1 MSNIENFYRLNIQ
14 NVYGSV
20 YTDTVVSDYNY
31 GNTLMFASLVMS
43 DTTTK
48 DFTKNIRKSCNIY
61 MPSIGRYLNN
71 ILTSA
76 VVLGGLEPMNQFDD
90 IYNFIV
96 DFRFYCN
103 DDIVIYTGYT
113 EEEIKDYISKLK
125 KFENIIIK
133 FGRYIP
139 NQEKHYDKILGISL
153 ASDNQYAKKIS

>member
-1 MSNIENFYRLNIQ
+1 MELRTLVDEDFIQYKKPSMFIGTCYCDWKCCKENNFDVSICQNNSLTKEPIKHIPNINI
-14 NVYGSV
+14 
-20 YTDTVVSDYNY
+20 
-31 GNTLMFASLVMS
+31 
-43 DTTTK
+43 
-48 DFTKNIRKSCNIY
+48 
-61 MPSIGRYLNN
+61 IGRYLNN

-76 VVLGGLEPMNQFDD
+76 IILGGLEPMNQFDD

-139 NQEKHYDKILGISL
+139 NQKKHYDKILGISL

>member
-1 MSNIENFYRLNIQ
+1 MELRTLVDEDFIQYKKPSMFIGTCYCDWKCCKENNFDVSICQNNSLTKEPIKHIPNINI
-14 NVYGSV
+14 V
-20 YTDTVVSDYNY
+20 
-31 GNTLMFASLVMS
+31 
-43 DTTTK
+43 
-48 DFTKNIRKSCNIY
+48 
-61 MPSIGRYLNN
+61 GRYLNN

>member
-1 MSNIENFYRLNIQ
+1 MELRTLVDEDFIQYKKPSMFIGTCYCDWKCCKENNFDVSICQNNSLTKEPIKHIPNTNI
-14 NVYGSV
+14 
-20 YTDTVVSDYNY
+20 
-31 GNTLMFASLVMS
+31 
-43 DTTTK
+43 
-48 DFTKNIRKSCNIY
+48 IR
-61 MPSIGRYLNN
+61 RYLNN

-76 VVLGGLEPMNQFDD
+76 VILGGLEPMNQFDD

-139 NQEKHYDKILGISL
+139 NQKKHYDKILGISL

>member
-1 MSNIENFYRLNIQ
+1 MELRTLVDEDFIQYKKPSMFIGTCYCDWKCCKENNFDVSICQNNSLTKEPIKHIPNINI
-14 NVYGSV
+14 V
-20 YTDTVVSDYNY
+20 
-31 GNTLMFASLVMS
+31 
-43 DTTTK
+43 
-48 DFTKNIRKSCNIY
+48 
-61 MPSIGRYLNN
+61 GRYLNN

-139 NQEKHYDKILGISL
+139 NQKKHYDKILGISL

>member
-1 MSNIENFYRLNIQ
+1 MELRTLVDEDFIQYKKPSMFIGTCYCDWKCCKENNFDVSICQNNSLTKESIKHIPNMNI
-14 NVYGSV
+14 
-20 YTDTVVSDYNY
+20 
-31 GNTLMFASLVMS
+31 
-43 DTTTK
+43 
-48 DFTKNIRKSCNIY
+48 
-61 MPSIGRYLNN
+61 IGRYLNN

-139 NQEKHYDKILGISL
+139 NQKKHYDKILGISL

>member
-1 MSNIENFYRLNIQ
+1 MELRTLVDEDFIQYKKPSMFIGTCYCDWKCCKENNFDVSICQNNSLTKEPIKHIPNINI
-14 NVYGSV
+14 
-20 YTDTVVSDYNY
+20 
-31 GNTLMFASLVMS
+31 
-43 DTTTK
+43 
-48 DFTKNIRKSCNIY
+48 
-61 MPSIGRYLNN
+61 IGRYLNN

-76 VVLGGLEPMNQFDD
+76 VIIGGLEKMKKFDD
-90 IYNFIV
+90 IYNLIV
-96 DFRFYCN
+96 DLRFYCN

-139 NQEKHYDKILGISL
+139 NQKKHYDKILGISL

>member
-1 MSNIENFYRLNIQ
+1 MELRTLVDEDFIQYKKPSMFIGTCYCDWKCCKENNFDVSICQNNSLTKESIKHIPNINI
-14 NVYGSV
+14 
-20 YTDTVVSDYNY
+20 
-31 GNTLMFASLVMS
+31 
-43 DTTTK
+43 
-48 DFTKNIRKSCNIY
+48 
-61 MPSIGRYLNN
+61 IGRYLNN

-76 VVLGGLEPMNQFDD
+76 VILGGLEPMNQFDD

-139 NQEKHYDKILGISL
+139 NQEKHYDKILGIFL

>member
-1 MSNIENFYRLNIQ
+1 MELRTLVDEDFIQYKKPSMFIGTCYCDWKCCKENNFDVSICQNNSLTKESIKHIPNMNI
-14 NVYGSV
+14 
-20 YTDTVVSDYNY
+20 
-31 GNTLMFASLVMS
+31 
-43 DTTTK
+43 
-48 DFTKNIRKSCNIY
+48 
-61 MPSIGRYLNN
+61 IGRYLNN

>member
-1 MSNIENFYRLNIQ
+1 MELRTLVDEDFIQYKKPSMFIGTCYCDWKCCKENNFDVSICQNNSLTKEPIKHIPNINI
-14 NVYGSV
+14 
-20 YTDTVVSDYNY
+20 
-31 GNTLMFASLVMS
+31 
-43 DTTTK
+43 
-48 DFTKNIRKSCNIY
+48 
-61 MPSIGRYLNN
+61 IGRYLNN

-76 VVLGGLEPMNQFDD
+76 VILGGLEPMNQFDD

-139 NQEKHYDKILGISL
+139 NQEKHYDKILGIYL

>member
-1 MSNIENFYRLNIQ
+1 MELRTLVDEDFIQYKKPSMFIGTCYCDWKCCKENNFDVSICQNNSLTKESIKHIPNINI
-14 NVYGSV
+14 V
-20 YTDTVVSDYNY
+20 
-31 GNTLMFASLVMS
+31 
-43 DTTTK
+43 
-48 DFTKNIRKSCNIY
+48 
-61 MPSIGRYLNN
+61 GRYLNN

-76 VVLGGLEPMNQFDD
+76 IILGGLEPLNQFDD

-139 NQEKHYDKILGISL
+139 NQEKHYDKILGIYL

>member
-1 MSNIENFYRLNIQ
+1 MELRTLVDEDFIQYKKPSMFIGTCYCDWKCCKENNFDVSICQNNSLTKEPIKHIPNINI
-14 NVYGSV
+14 
-20 YTDTVVSDYNY
+20 
-31 GNTLMFASLVMS
+31 
-43 DTTTK
+43 
-48 DFTKNIRKSCNIY
+48 
-61 MPSIGRYLNN
+61 IGRYLNN

-76 VVLGGLEPMNQFDD
+76 IILGGLEPMNQFDD

-139 NQEKHYDKILGISL
+139 NQKKHYDKILGIYL

>member
-1 MSNIENFYRLNIQ
+1 MELRTLVDEDFIQYKKPSMFIGTCYCDWKCCKENNFDVNICQNNSLTKEPIRHIPNI
-14 NVYGSV
+14 
-20 YTDTVVSDYNY
+20 
-31 GNTLMFASLVMS
+31 
-43 DTTTK
+43 
-48 DFTKNIRKSCNIY
+48 NI
-61 MPSIGRYLNN
+61 IGRYLNN

-125 KFENIIIK
+125 RFENIIIK

>member
-1 MSNIENFYRLNIQ
+1 MELRTLVDEDFIQYKKPSMFIGTCYCDWKCCKENNFDVSICQNNSLTKEPIKHIPNINI
-14 NVYGSV
+14 
-20 YTDTVVSDYNY
+20 
-31 GNTLMFASLVMS
+31 
-43 DTTTK
+43 
-48 DFTKNIRKSCNIY
+48 
-61 MPSIGRYLNN
+61 IGRYLNN

-76 VVLGGLEPMNQFDD
+76 VILGGLEPMNQFDD

-139 NQEKHYDKILGISL
+139 NQKNHYDKILGIYL

>member
-1 MSNIENFYRLNIQ
+1 MFIGTCYCDWKCCKENNFDVSICQNNSLTKEPIKHIPNINI
-14 NVYGSV
+14 
-20 YTDTVVSDYNY
+20 
-31 GNTLMFASLVMS
+31 
-43 DTTTK
+43 
-48 DFTKNIRKSCNIY
+48 
-61 MPSIGRYLNN
+61 IGRYLNN

-139 NQEKHYDKILGISL
+139 NQEKHYDKILGIYL

>member
-1 MSNIENFYRLNIQ
+1 MELRTLVDEDFIQYKKPSMFIGTCYCDWKCCKENNFDISICQNNSLTKEPIKHIPNINI
-14 NVYGSV
+14 
-20 YTDTVVSDYNY
+20 
-31 GNTLMFASLVMS
+31 
-43 DTTTK
+43 
-48 DFTKNIRKSCNIY
+48 
-61 MPSIGRYLNN
+61 IGRYLNN

-76 VVLGGLEPMNQFDD
+76 IILGGLEPMNQFDD

-139 NQEKHYDKILGISL
+139 NQEKHYDKILGIYL

>member
-1 MSNIENFYRLNIQ
+1 MELRTLVDEDFIQYKKPSMFIGTCYCDWKCCKENNFDVSICQNNSLTKEPIKHIPNINI
-14 NVYGSV
+14 
-20 YTDTVVSDYNY
+20 
-31 GNTLMFASLVMS
+31 
-43 DTTTK
+43 
-48 DFTKNIRKSCNIY
+48 
-61 MPSIGRYLNN
+61 IGRYLNN

-76 VVLGGLEPMNQFDD
+76 VILGGLEPMNQFDD

-125 KFENIIIK
+125 EFENIIIK

-139 NQEKHYDKILGISL
+139 NQKKHYDKILGIYL

>member
-1 MSNIENFYRLNIQ
+1 MELRTLVDEDFIQYKKPSMLIGTCYCDWKCCKENNYDVSTCQKNSLTKEPIKHIPNINI
-14 NVYGSV
+14 V
-20 YTDTVVSDYNY
+20 
-31 GNTLMFASLVMS
+31 
-43 DTTTK
+43 
-48 DFTKNIRKSCNIY
+48 
-61 MPSIGRYLNN
+61 GRYLNN

-96 DFRFYCN
+96 DFRFYFN

-139 NQEKHYDKILGISL
+139 NQKKHYDKILGISL

>member
-1 MSNIENFYRLNIQ
+1 MELRTLVDEDFIQYKKPSMFIGTCYCDWKCCKENNFDVSICQNNSLTKESIKHIPNINI
-14 NVYGSV
+14 V
-20 YTDTVVSDYNY
+20 
-31 GNTLMFASLVMS
+31 
-43 DTTTK
+43 
-48 DFTKNIRKSCNIY
+48 
-61 MPSIGRYLNN
+61 GRYLNN

-76 VVLGGLEPMNQFDD
+76 IILGGLEPLNQFDD

-139 NQEKHYDKILGISL
+139 NQEKHYDKILGIYL
-153 ASDNQYAKKIS
+153 ASNNQYAKKIS

>member
-1 MSNIENFYRLNIQ
+1 MELRTLVDEDFIQYKKPSMFIGTCYCDWKCCKENNFDVSICQNNSLTKEPIKHIPNINI
-14 NVYGSV
+14 
-20 YTDTVVSDYNY
+20 
-31 GNTLMFASLVMS
+31 
-43 DTTTK
+43 
-48 DFTKNIRKSCNIY
+48 
-61 MPSIGRYLNN
+61 IGRYLNN

-76 VVLGGLEPMNQFDD
+76 VILGGLEPMNQFDD

-113 EEEIKDYISKLK
+113 EEEIKNYISKLK

>member
-1 MSNIENFYRLNIQ
+1 MELRTLVDEDFIQYKKPSMFIGTCYCDWKCCKENNFDVSICQNNSLTKEPIKHIPNINI
-14 NVYGSV
+14 V
-20 YTDTVVSDYNY
+20 
-31 GNTLMFASLVMS
+31 
-43 DTTTK
+43 
-48 DFTKNIRKSCNIY
+48 
-61 MPSIGRYLNN
+61 GRYLNN

-76 VVLGGLEPMNQFDD
+76 VILGGLEPMNQFDD

-139 NQEKHYDKILGISL
+139 NQEKHYDKILGIYL

>member
-1 MSNIENFYRLNIQ
+1 MELRTLVDEDFIQYKKPSMFIGTCYCDWKCCKENNFDVSICQNNSLTKESIKHIPNINI
-14 NVYGSV
+14 
-20 YTDTVVSDYNY
+20 
-31 GNTLMFASLVMS
+31 
-43 DTTTK
+43 
-48 DFTKNIRKSCNIY
+48 
-61 MPSIGRYLNN
+61 IGRYLNN

-139 NQEKHYDKILGISL
+139 NQKKHYDKILGISL

>member
-1 MSNIENFYRLNIQ
+1 MELRTLVDEDFIQYKKPSMFIGTCYCDWKCCKENNFDVSICQNNSLTKEPIKHIPNINI
-14 NVYGSV
+14 
-20 YTDTVVSDYNY
+20 
-31 GNTLMFASLVMS
+31 
-43 DTTTK
+43 
-48 DFTKNIRKSCNIY
+48 
-61 MPSIGRYLNN
+61 IGRYLNN

-125 KFENIIIK
+125 RFENIIIK

>member
-1 MSNIENFYRLNIQ
+1 MELRTLVDEDFIQYKKPSMFIGTCDWKCCKENNFDVSICQNNSLTKEPIKHIPNINI
-14 NVYGSV
+14 
-20 YTDTVVSDYNY
+20 
-31 GNTLMFASLVMS
+31 
-43 DTTTK
+43 
-48 DFTKNIRKSCNIY
+48 
-61 MPSIGRYLNN
+61 IGRYLNN

-76 VVLGGLEPMNQFDD
+76 VILGGLEPMNQFDD

-96 DFRFYCN
+96 DFRFYRN

-139 NQEKHYDKILGISL
+139 NQKKHYDKILGISL
-153 ASDNQYAKKIS
+153 ASANQYAKKIS

>member
-1 MSNIENFYRLNIQ
+1 MELRTLVDEDFIQYKKPSMFIGTCYCDWKCCKENNFDVSICQNNSLTKESIKHIPNMNI
-14 NVYGSV
+14 
-20 YTDTVVSDYNY
+20 
-31 GNTLMFASLVMS
+31 
-43 DTTTK
+43 
-48 DFTKNIRKSCNIY
+48 
-61 MPSIGRYLNN
+61 IGRYLNN

-76 VVLGGLEPMNQFDD
+76 VILGGLEPMNQFND

-125 KFENIIIK
+125 EFENIIIK

>member
-1 MSNIENFYRLNIQ
+1 MELRTLVDEDFIQYKKPSMFIGTCYCDWKCCKENNFDVSICQNNSLTKEPIKHIPNINI
-14 NVYGSV
+14 
-20 YTDTVVSDYNY
+20 
-31 GNTLMFASLVMS
+31 
-43 DTTTK
+43 
-48 DFTKNIRKSCNIY
+48 
-61 MPSIGRYLNN
+61 IGRYLNN

-76 VVLGGLEPMNQFDD
+76 VILGGLEPMNQFDD

>member
-1 MSNIENFYRLNIQ
+1 MELRTLVDEDFIQYKKPSMFIGTCYCDWKCCKENNFDVSICQNNSLTKEPIKHIPNINI
-14 NVYGSV
+14 
-20 YTDTVVSDYNY
+20 
-31 GNTLMFASLVMS
+31 
-43 DTTTK
+43 
-48 DFTKNIRKSCNIY
+48 
-61 MPSIGRYLNN
+61 IGIYLNN

-76 VVLGGLEPMNQFDD
+76 VILGGLEPMNQFDD

-139 NQEKHYDKILGISL
+139 NQKKHYDKILGISL
-153 ASDNQYAKKIS
+153 ASDNQYAKK

>member
-1 MSNIENFYRLNIQ
+1 MELRTLVDEDFIQYKKPSMFIGTCYCDWKCCKENNFDVSICQNNSLAKESIKHIPNINI
-14 NVYGSV
+14 
-20 YTDTVVSDYNY
+20 
-31 GNTLMFASLVMS
+31 
-43 DTTTK
+43 
-48 DFTKNIRKSCNIY
+48 
-61 MPSIGRYLNN
+61 IGRYLNN

-76 VVLGGLEPMNQFDD
+76 IILGGLEPMNQFDD

>member
-1 MSNIENFYRLNIQ
+1 MELRTLVDEDFIQYKKPSMFIGTCYCDWKCYKENNFDVSICQNNSLTKEPIKHIPNINI
-14 NVYGSV
+14 V
-20 YTDTVVSDYNY
+20 
-31 GNTLMFASLVMS
+31 
-43 DTTTK
+43 
-48 DFTKNIRKSCNIY
+48 
-61 MPSIGRYLNN
+61 GRYLNN

-76 VVLGGLEPMNQFDD
+76 VILGGLEPMNQFDD

-125 KFENIIIK
+125 EFENIIIK

-139 NQEKHYDKILGISL
+139 NQEKHYDKILGIYL

>member
-1 MSNIENFYRLNIQ
+1 MELRTLVDEDFIQYKKPSMFIGTCYCDWKCCKENNFDVSICQNNSLTKESIKHMPNINI
-14 NVYGSV
+14 
-20 YTDTVVSDYNY
+20 
-31 GNTLMFASLVMS
+31 
-43 DTTTK
+43 
-48 DFTKNIRKSCNIY
+48 IE
-61 MPSIGRYLNN
+61 RYLNN

-76 VVLGGLEPMNQFDD
+76 VILGGLEPMNQFDD

>member
-1 MSNIENFYRLNIQ
+1 MELRTLVDEDFIQYKKPSMFIGTCYCDWKCCKENNFDVSICQNNSLTKEPIKHIPNINI
-14 NVYGSV
+14 
-20 YTDTVVSDYNY
+20 
-31 GNTLMFASLVMS
+31 
-43 DTTTK
+43 
-48 DFTKNIRKSCNIY
+48 
-61 MPSIGRYLNN
+61 IGRYLNN

-76 VVLGGLEPMNQFDD
+76 VILGGLEPMNQFDD
-90 IYNFIV
+90 MYNFIV

>member
-1 MSNIENFYRLNIQ
+1 MELRTLVDEDFIQYKKPSMFIGTCYCDWKCCKENNFDVSICQNNSLTKEPIKHIPNINI
-14 NVYGSV
+14 
-20 YTDTVVSDYNY
+20 
-31 GNTLMFASLVMS
+31 
-43 DTTTK
+43 
-48 DFTKNIRKSCNIY
+48 
-61 MPSIGRYLNN
+61 IGRYLNN

-76 VVLGGLEPMNQFDD
+76 VILGGLEPMNQFDD

-125 KFENIIIK
+125 EFENIIIK

>member
-1 MSNIENFYRLNIQ
+1 MELRTLVDEDFIQYKKPSMFIGTCYCDWKCCKENNFDVSICQNNSLTKESIKHIPNINI
-14 NVYGSV
+14 
-20 YTDTVVSDYNY
+20 
-31 GNTLMFASLVMS
+31 
-43 DTTTK
+43 
-48 DFTKNIRKSCNIY
+48 IE
-61 MPSIGRYLNN
+61 RYLNN

-76 VVLGGLEPMNQFDD
+76 VILGGLEPMNQFDD

-139 NQEKHYDKILGISL
+139 NQKKHYDKILGISL

>member
-1 MSNIENFYRLNIQ
+1 MELRTLVDEDFIQYKKPSMFIGTCYCDWKCCKENNFDVSICQNNSLTKESIKHIPNINI
-14 NVYGSV
+14 
-20 YTDTVVSDYNY
+20 
-31 GNTLMFASLVMS
+31 
-43 DTTTK
+43 
-48 DFTKNIRKSCNIY
+48 IR
-61 MPSIGRYLNN
+61 RYLNN

-76 VVLGGLEPMNQFDD
+76 VILGGLEPMNQFND

>member
-1 MSNIENFYRLNIQ
+1 MELRTLVDEDFIQYKKPSMFIGTCYCDWKCCKENNFDVSICQNNSLTKEPIKHIPNINI
-14 NVYGSV
+14 V
-20 YTDTVVSDYNY
+20 
-31 GNTLMFASLVMS
+31 
-43 DTTTK
+43 
-48 DFTKNIRKSCNIY
+48 
-61 MPSIGRYLNN
+61 GRYLNN

-96 DFRFYCN
+96 DFRFYFN

-139 NQEKHYDKILGISL
+139 NQKKHYDKILGISL

>member
-1 MSNIENFYRLNIQ
+1 MELRTLVDEDFIQYKKPSMFIGTCYCDWKCCKENNFDVSICQNNSLTKESIKHIPNMNI
-14 NVYGSV
+14 
-20 YTDTVVSDYNY
+20 
-31 GNTLMFASLVMS
+31 
-43 DTTTK
+43 
-48 DFTKNIRKSCNIY
+48 
-61 MPSIGRYLNN
+61 IGRYLNN

-125 KFENIIIK
+125 EFENIIIK

>member
-1 MSNIENFYRLNIQ
+1 MELRTLVDEDFIQYKKPSMFIGTCYCDWKCCKENNFDVSICQNNSLTKEPIKHIPNINI
-14 NVYGSV
+14 
-20 YTDTVVSDYNY
+20 
-31 GNTLMFASLVMS
+31 
-43 DTTTK
+43 
-48 DFTKNIRKSCNIY
+48 
-61 MPSIGRYLNN
+61 IGRYLNN

-76 VVLGGLEPMNQFDD
+76 VILGGLEPMNQFDD

-139 NQEKHYDKILGISL
+139 NQKKHYDKILGIYL

>member
-1 MSNIENFYRLNIQ
+1 MELRTLVDEDFIQYKKPSMFIGTCYCDWKCCKENNFDVSICQNNSLTKEPIKHIPNINI
-14 NVYGSV
+14 
-20 YTDTVVSDYNY
+20 
-31 GNTLMFASLVMS
+31 
-43 DTTTK
+43 
-48 DFTKNIRKSCNIY
+48 
-61 MPSIGRYLNN
+61 IGRYLNN

-76 VVLGGLEPMNQFDD
+76 IILGGLEPMNQFDD

-139 NQEKHYDKILGISL
+139 NQKKHYDNILGISL

>member
-1 MSNIENFYRLNIQ
+1 MELRTLVDEDFIQYKKPSMFIGTCYCDWKCCKENNFDVSICQNNSLTKESIKHIPNMNI
-14 NVYGSV
+14 
-20 YTDTVVSDYNY
+20 
-31 GNTLMFASLVMS
+31 
-43 DTTTK
+43 
-48 DFTKNIRKSCNIY
+48 
-61 MPSIGRYLNN
+61 IGRYLNN

-76 VVLGGLEPMNQFDD
+76 IILGGLEPMNQFDD

-139 NQEKHYDKILGISL
+139 NQEKHYDKILGIYL

>member
-1 MSNIENFYRLNIQ
+1 MELRTLVDEDFIQYKKPSMFIGTCYCDWKCCKENNFDVSICQNNSLTKEPIKHIPNINI
-14 NVYGSV
+14 
-20 YTDTVVSDYNY
+20 
-31 GNTLMFASLVMS
+31 
-43 DTTTK
+43 
-48 DFTKNIRKSCNIY
+48 
-61 MPSIGRYLNN
+61 IGRYLNN

-76 VVLGGLEPMNQFDD
+76 VILGGLEPMNQFDD

-139 NQEKHYDKILGISL
+139 NQKKHYDKILGISL